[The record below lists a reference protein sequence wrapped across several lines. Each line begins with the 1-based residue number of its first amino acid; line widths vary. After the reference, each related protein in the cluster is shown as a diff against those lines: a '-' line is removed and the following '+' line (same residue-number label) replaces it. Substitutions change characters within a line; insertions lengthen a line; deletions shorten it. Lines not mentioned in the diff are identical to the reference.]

1 LGLWAVGSLLGKTM
15 DVDLATLRRKGIVR
29 IQVAMMDSKV
39 LQRLVQDSN
48 VFVKS
53 DVLVKL
59 RVLTFVFA
67 GSLMILSMMLISSHL
82 FR

>member
-1 LGLWAVGSLLGKTM
+1 VDKTV